1 METNSWTIQGNLSI
15 PASPDYNL
23 IDPNLLVVSLNS
35 TSSDPTYLLSFG
47 SYWQDIFQIELEN
60 PLKVGNSP
68 PVHLE
73 LNQTTGLPLGENPSE
88 GSFQFRWTPGNQT
101 FYYLFFSSGYCCTP
115 DFQIPTGEEYKIMVC
130 RSDGPSGP
138 FFDQQGRSCLSDNG
152 GTLIYGSQYDTDRGI
167 VYAPGGEGVMYDENV
182 DGGSVILYYHYS

>member
-1 METNSWTIQGNLSI
+1 
-15 PASPDYNL
+15 
-23 IDPNLLVVSLNS
+23 
-35 TSSDPTYLLSFG
+35 
-47 SYWQDIFQIELEN
+47 
-60 PLKVGNSP
+60 VGNSA

-88 GSFQFRWTPGNQT
+88 GSFH
-101 FYYLFFSSGYCCTP
+101 
-115 DFQIPTGEEYKIMVC
+115 FQIPTGEEYKIMIC

-138 FFDQQGRSCLSDNG
+138 FLDQQGRSCLSDNG

-182 DGGSVILYYHYS
+182 DGGSVVLYYHYS